1 MLQGCENGVTLIPE
15 NPFICKKEL
24 GPFDKGIRID
34 YILFKVR
41 GGLLLCRICCPLLNS
56 ISIQLIH
63 GFFFVFFLNPQGSSK
78 ADISCDFMCTT
89 KGSVADQPFPYSD
102 HEAVTTHLRLK
113 ACTPADTLS
122 ESHNSSA
129 GTPALCSFKIS
140 RTAVL
145 VMLKFIN

>member
-41 GGLLLCRICCPLLNS
+41 RGLVLCRILNS
-56 ISIQLIH
+56 FSIQLIH
-63 GFFFVFFLNPQGSSK
+63 VSFLNPQGSSK
-78 ADISCDFMCTT
+78 ADVSCDFMCTT
-89 KGSVADQPFPYSD
+89 KGSVPDQPFPYSD
-102 HEAVTTHLRLK
+102 HEAVTAHLRMK

-129 GTPALCSFKIS
+129 GTL
-140 RTAVL
+140 AVIA
-145 VMLKFIN
+145 MLKFIN